1 MPSDALK
8 NAASEVGK
16 SVGQV
21 TSAYSGAAIQTV
33 KSGEKIESAARTWQ
47 QSLGQTVSA
56 IGIAASSI
64 VGITAGIKQIKEGG
78 TSNVL
83 GGLGSIFMGAGMGIG
98 GFSRLFPMQA
108 AAPRAMGGPVGVNT
122 PYLIGERGPELFVPF
137 QSGRV
142 ISNNDLG
149 AAVEALSGMQM
160 PIYEDADSSFAT
172 APFMGDNNRNGSS
185 ATAPFM
191 GDNNRNGFFA
201 TAPFMGDSDN
211 QSALSVP
218 FKRSSAGSSAEG
230 SFGGESVIR
239 FETTTINGMEF
250 VTKDEAEKIGRTAA
264 ARGADLAQRRIK
276 NSPQVRRSIGVMN

>member
-1 MPSDALK
+1 
-8 NAASEVGK
+8 
-16 SVGQV
+16 
-21 TSAYSGAAIQTV
+21 
-33 KSGEKIESAARTWQ
+33 
-47 QSLGQTVSA
+47 
-56 IGIAASSI
+56 
-64 VGITAGIKQIKEGG
+64 
-78 TSNVL
+78 
-83 GGLGSIFMGAGMGIG
+83 
-98 GFSRLFPMQA
+98 
-108 AAPRAMGGPVGVNT
+108 MGGPVGVNT

-160 PIYEDADSSFAT
+160 PIYEDADSS
-172 APFMGDNNRNGSS
+172 S

-191 GDNNRNGFFA
+191 GN
-201 TAPFMGDSDN
+201 SDN

-218 FKRSSAGSSAEG
+218 FKRSSAGSLAEG
-230 SFGGESVIR
+230 AFGGESVIR